1 MKLAIYS
8 TKPYERKYIESANKG
23 KHELFFFE
31 EALSLET
38 VYKANGCDAISIF
51 TNDDASAEVLE
62 IIKKLNIRSIAVR
75 AAGYDNVDLK
85 KAAEFSFKVAN
96 VPDYSPYSI
105 AEHAAMLILAL
116 NRKVV
121 QADHKVKDYNFL
133 LDELIGFD
141 LNGRTI
147 GIIGVGKIGG
157 ILAKIMNGFGCK
169 VLGFD
174 IKENKDYTEKYN
186 LQYVSLDEMYQKA
199 DIISLHAPLNEHTKY
214 MINKESI
221 NKMKDRVMIVNTGR
235 GGLINT
241 IDAIDALKSGKIG
254 YLGLDVYEKEKG
266 LFFYNHSADIMQ
278 DDVFARLLT
287 FKNVIITGHQAFL
300 TENALKNI
308 ADTTINNI
316 DSWQSG
322 NKAKNELF

>member
-8 TKPYERKYIESANKG
+8 TKPYEIKYLENANMG
-23 KHELFFFE
+23 KHQLLFIE
-31 EALSLET
+31 EALSAET
-38 VYKANGCDAISIF
+38 LHKANGCDAISIF
-51 TNDDASAEVLE
+51 TNDDGSAQVLE
-62 IIKKLNIRSIAVR
+62 SIKKINIRSIAVR

-85 KAAEFSFKVAN
+85 KAAELSFKVAN

-105 AEHAAMLILAL
+105 AEHTATLILAL
-116 NRKVV
+116 NRKIV
-121 QADHKVKDYNFL
+121 QADRKVKDSNFL
-133 LDELIGFD
+133 LDDLIGFD
-141 LNGRTI
+141 LNGRTV

-214 MINKESI
+214 LINKDTLR
-221 NKMKDRVMIVNTGR
+221 KMKNGVMIVNTGR

-241 IDAIDALKSGKIG
+241 VDAIEALKSGKIG

-266 LFFYNHSADIMQ
+266 LFFYNHSSDIMK

-300 TENALKNI
+300 TDNALKNI

-322 NKAKNELF
+322 NRSKNDIF

>member
-1 MKLAIYS
+1 MKLAIFS
-8 TKPYERKYIESANKG
+8 TKPYERKYLESANQG

-31 EALSLET
+31 EALSLDT

-51 TNDDASAEVLE
+51 TNDDGSAEVLE
-62 IIKKLNIRSIAVR
+62 FIRKLNIRSIAIR

-85 KAAEFSFKVAN
+85 KATELSFKVAN

-105 AEHAAMLILAL
+105 AEHTAMLILAL

-121 QADHKVKDYNFL
+121 QADRKIKDYNFL
-133 LDELIGFD
+133 LDDLIGFD
-141 LNGRTI
+141 LNGRTV

-169 VLGFD
+169 VLGYD
-174 IKENKDYTEKYN
+174 IKENQEYVEKYN
-186 LQYVSLDEMYQKA
+186 LKYVSLDALYQKS

-214 MINKESI
+214 LINKASLA
-221 NKMKDRVMIVNTGR
+221 KMKDGVMIVNTGR

-241 IDAIDALKSGKIG
+241 VDAIEALKTGKIG

-266 LFFYNHSADIMQ
+266 LFFFNHSSDLLQ

-287 FKNVIITGHQAFL
+287 FKNVVITGHQAFL

-308 ADTTINNI
+308 ADTTIYNI
-316 DSWQSG
+316 DSWQYG
-322 NKAKNELF
+322 NRSQNELI

>member
-8 TKPYERKYIESANKG
+8 TKPYERKYLESANKG
-23 KHELFFFE
+23 KHELCFFE
-31 EALSLET
+31 EALSSET
-38 VYKANGCDAISIF
+38 VYRANGCDAISIF

-85 KAAEFSFKVAN
+85 KATELSFKVAN

-105 AEHAAMLILAL
+105 AEHTAMLILAL

-141 LNGRTI
+141 LNGRTV

-199 DIISLHAPLNEHTKY
+199 DIISLHAPLNEHTKF

-221 NKMKDRVMIVNTGR
+221 SKMKDRVMIVNTGR

-266 LFFYNHSADIMQ
+266 LFFYNHSADIMK

-300 TENALKNI
+300 TDNALKNI
-308 ADTTINNI
+308 SDTTIYNI
-316 DSWQSG
+316 DCWQSG
-322 NKAKNELF
+322 NKSKNELC

>member
-8 TKPYERKYIESANKG
+8 TKPYERKYLESANQG
-23 KHELFFFE
+23 KHELSFFE
-31 EALSLET
+31 EALSSET

-51 TNDDASAEVLE
+51 TNDDGSAEVLE

-85 KAAEFSFKVAN
+85 KATELNFKVAN

-105 AEHAAMLILAL
+105 AEHTATLILAL

-133 LDELIGFD
+133 LDDLIGFD
-141 LNGRTI
+141 LNGKTV

-174 IKENKDYTEKYN
+174 IKENKEYTEKYN

-199 DIISLHAPLNEHTKY
+199 DIISLHAPLNELTKY

-221 NKMKDRVMIVNTGR
+221 NKMKDKVMIVNTGR

-266 LFFYNHSADIMQ
+266 LFFYNHSADIMK

-300 TENALKNI
+300 TDNALKNI
-308 ADTTINNI
+308 ADTTIYNL
-316 DSWQSG
+316 DSWQTGSRS
-322 NKAKNELF
+322 KNELC